1 MISLCARYRVK
12 KFSIARKIKA
22 FRSCALS
29 CYKTLFLF
37 GFSRLFQHLPRS
49 FLCPILYDSFFVQTF
64 VNFLFV
70 RIFAHFPHFLPRV
83 YRVYKFP
90 YISENATICNY
101 PPCAYIVF
109 TNSPYLDSFNIF
121 YQSIF
126 PTIRENR
133 YKNLYSPVTFQA
145 VQHLHFPACVLVRV
159 TVRVKCL

>member
-1 MISLCARYRVK
+1 MRT
-12 KFSIARKIKA
+12 FS
-22 FRSCALS
+22 
-29 CYKTLFLF
+29 
-37 GFSRLFQHLPRS
+37 
-49 FLCPILYDSFFVQTF
+49 
-64 VNFLFV
+64 N
-70 RIFAHFPHFLPRV
+70 FPHFLPRV

-126 PTIRENR
+126 QTIRENR

-145 VQHLHFPACVLVRV
+145 VQHSRLASDSSASLVVIFVAILIAPSYCAIYLPLNKKAPVNTPYTYLPAPLSRYP
-159 TVRVKCL
+159 CLFMSLLSSFLSFSLLPVQ